1 MTGYLS
7 LRLDISLLFSKIDGN
22 TQKPHDFSAV
32 LEIRAIVA
40 IYKDESSYNHMLAPI
55 CKAQAVELPD
65 KVVSVRACSHSSKLL
80 SRVQQFFSE
89 ATGDGSLS
97 FDTFTL
103 VLRVLDE
110 SNDTTASDKARNSE
124 TLTAFFTAQ
133 PQHDQW
139 KNAFVEGINYAKSQA
154 TLRDEEVML
163 SFPEG
168 MQESFQGIAIGN
180 VSNSNSCQV
189 DENANDSGSD
199 EISMTQKTVI
209 QMQRVVFC
217 LYD

>member
-1 MTGYLS
+1 M
-7 LRLDISLLFSKIDGN
+7 LL
-22 TQKPHDFSAV
+22 
-32 LEIRAIVA
+32 
-40 IYKDESSYNHMLAPI
+40 
-55 CKAQAVELPD
+55 
-65 KVVSVRACSHSSKLL
+65 
-80 SRVQQFFSE
+80 
-89 ATGDGSLS
+89 LS
-97 FDTFTL
+97 FDTFTV

-110 SNDTTASDKARNSE
+110 SNDTTASDEVKNSE

-199 EISMTQKTVI
+199 EISMTSKDSNTDAKRSYFAFTT
-209 QMQRVVFC
+209 RVS
-217 LYD
+217 

>member
-1 MTGYLS
+1 
-7 LRLDISLLFSKIDGN
+7 
-22 TQKPHDFSAV
+22 
-32 LEIRAIVA
+32 
-40 IYKDESSYNHMLAPI
+40 MLAPI

-110 SNDTTASDKARNSE
+110 SNDTTASGKARNSE

-199 EISMTQKTVI
+199 EISMTSKDSNTDAKKSYFAFTT
-209 QMQRVVFC
+209 RVS
-217 LYD
+217 